1 MVSQFGIISRICD
14 KLVFWILLLNY
25 QYAIFKRVI
34 VEQREVWKRLYTE
47 EAKKPR
53 HLQGI
58 SNSPSRCPVHL
69 EGISTKL
76 AGASRS
82 GARCSKVPPSWNSW
96 VESFKTGVIRKV
108 GSSAKKLRSQEAKA
122 PLLCKLQHNAAS
134 PPGASWSCEG
144 CTDGT
149 LWELAV
155 ETRWMAVGS

>member
-1 MVSQFGIISRICD
+1 MRDLSHPNFAVSSFPAKNLVENPK
-14 KLVFWILLLNY
+14 KLAVTWGLGTRFLGVSMDLIMDFQTINMTFLGG
-25 QYAIFKRVI
+25 KRKF
-34 VEQREVWKRLYTE
+34 WKRLKRLYKE

-58 SNSPSRCPVHL
+58 SNSRARCPVHL

-122 PLLCKLQHNAAS
+122 PLLCKL
-134 PPGASWSCEG
+134 
-144 CTDGT
+144 
-149 LWELAV
+149 
-155 ETRWMAVGS
+155 